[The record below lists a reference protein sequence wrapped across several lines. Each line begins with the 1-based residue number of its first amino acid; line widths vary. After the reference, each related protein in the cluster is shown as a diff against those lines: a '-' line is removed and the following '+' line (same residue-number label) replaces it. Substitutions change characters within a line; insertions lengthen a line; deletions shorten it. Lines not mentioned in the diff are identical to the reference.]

1 MITDAVTQANVKVLG
16 DGPALAMGAIYQSLA
31 HSTGILYENAASAQQ
46 QLAIAA
52 QAATNQGVIQIYS
65 VDTMAG
71 AVAAAK
77 LAQSDVP
84 DNDAVIAFH
93 AARDHEYDPVLIGL
107 FRTTPPVPTNRPKG
121 ARKGARLSAN
131 LSGCV
136 RARPPIARRWCK

>member
-1 MITDAVTQANVKVLG
+1 MALPTPVNGQITDAVTQSNVKVLG
-16 DGPALAMGAIYQSLA
+16 DGPAIAMGAIYQSLA

-71 AVAAAK
+71 AVSTAK

-84 DNDAVIAFH
+84 DNMLSLLTALDALKAQKV
-93 AARDHEYDPVLIGL
+93 
-107 FRTTPPVPTNRPKG
+107 T
-121 ARKGARLSAN
+121 
-131 LSGCV
+131 
-136 RARPPIARRWCK
+136 